1 MNIKLPKITFWRV
14 LFVIILAF
22 GGYSTYLRFFKG
34 LGASTNLSDNFAWGL
49 WIGFD
54 ALCGI
59 MLTAGAFTLLGAVY
73 IFNIEKWRSIVRP
86 ALVTAFL
93 GYLLEVF
100 ALMYDLGKPY
110 NIWHPLIMW
119 NPRSPMFLIGWCV
132 MVYTSVMALEF
143 LPVVLKR
150 FRYDKPMRIIRAL
163 AMPVVITGV
172 IMGIVHQSALGSLYL
187 IVPGKLHPLWY
198 TSMLPVLFFISA
210 VAAGL
215 AMTIFESSMSARHFD
230 HALEKPV
237 ILSIGRVLTVSL
249 IVYGVV
255 RFYDLIVTTG
265 NIKYAF
271 QYGYESAMFWV
282 EIFLALVVPIGLLLV
297 RKVRENPI
305 SLYFVSILTVLGF
318 VINRLNVAVTG
329 MEASSGVHYVPRW
342 SEVSVTLMIV
352 SCGILAFGL
361 VAKYLPIFEH
371 PHSHGAAPVGGA
383 KPAQMP
389 PSVLPATA
397 R

>member
-1 MNIKLPKITFWRV
+1 MKKITFWKT
-14 LFVIILAF
+14 LFVIIMIAGL
-22 GGYSTYLRFFKG
+22 YSTYLRFFKG
-34 LGASTNLSDNFAWGL
+34 LGASTNLSDGFAWGL

-73 IFNIEKWRSIVRP
+73 VFNIERWRPIVRP

-163 AMPVVITGV
+163 SMPVVITGV
-172 IMGIVHQSALGSLYL
+172 IMGVIHQSALGSLYL

-215 AMTIFESSMSARHFD
+215 AMTIFESSMSARHFN

-237 ILSIGRVLTVSL
+237 ILSIGRVLTVAL

-265 NIKYAF
+265 NITYAF

-282 EIFLALVVPIGLLLV
+282 EIFVALIVPIGLLLV

-383 KPAQMP
+383 KPAPMP

>member
-1 MNIKLPKITFWRV
+1 MNIKFPRITFWRV
-14 LFVIILAF
+14 VFAIIMVA
-22 GGYSTYLRFFKG
+22 GIYSTYLRFFHG
-34 LGASTNLSDNFAWGL
+34 LGASTNLSDQFAWGL

-59 MLTAGAFTLLGAVY
+59 MLTAGAFTLLAAVHV
-73 IFNIEKWRSIVRP
+73 FNVESWRPIVRP

-100 ALMYDLGKPY
+100 ALMFDLGKPY

-150 FRYDKPMRIIRAL
+150 FNFIKPLRIIRML
-163 AMPVVITGV
+163 AAPVVITGV
-172 IMGIVHQSALGSLYL
+172 IMGVIHQSALGSLYL
-187 IVPGKLHPLWY
+187 IVPGKLYPLWY
-198 TSMLPVLFFISA
+198 TPILPVLFFISA

-215 AMTIFESSMSARHFD
+215 AMTIFESTMSARHFN
-230 HALEKPV
+230 HSLEKPV
-237 ILSIGRVLTVSL
+237 ILSIGRVLTVVL

-255 RFYDLIVTTG
+255 RFHDLFKTG
-265 NIKYAF
+265 NIRYALSF
-271 QYGYESAMFWV
+271 GYESAMFWV
-282 EIFLALVVPIGLLLV
+282 EIMLALFIPIGLLVV

-305 SLYFVSILTVLGF
+305 SLYFVSILVVIGF

-342 SEVSVTLMIV
+342 TEVSVTLMIV

-361 VAKYLPIFEH
+361 VVKYFPIFTH
-371 PHSHGAAPVGGA
+371 PHEHRAPVGGA
-383 KPAQMP
+383 RPASMP

>member
-14 LFVIILAF
+14 VFVIIMAVGL
-22 GGYSTYLRFFKG
+22 YSTYLRFFKG
-34 LGASTNLSDNFAWGL
+34 LGASTNLSDEFPWGL

-73 IFNIEKWRSIVRP
+73 VFNIEKWRPIVRP

-163 AMPVVITGV
+163 SMPVVITGV
-172 IMGIVHQSALGSLYL
+172 IMGVIHQSALGSLYL

-198 TSMLPVLFFISA
+198 T
-210 VAAGL
+210 
-215 AMTIFESSMSARHFD
+215 
-230 HALEKPV
+230 
-237 ILSIGRVLTVSL
+237 
-249 IVYGVV
+249 
-255 RFYDLIVTTG
+255 
-265 NIKYAF
+265 
-271 QYGYESAMFWV
+271 
-282 EIFLALVVPIGLLLV
+282 
-297 RKVRENPI
+297 
-305 SLYFVSILTVLGF
+305 
-318 VINRLNVAVTG
+318 
-329 MEASSGVHYVPRW
+329 
-342 SEVSVTLMIV
+342 
-352 SCGILAFGL
+352 
-361 VAKYLPIFEH
+361 
-371 PHSHGAAPVGGA
+371 
-383 KPAQMP
+383 
-389 PSVLPATA
+389 
-397 R
+397 

>member
-1 MNIKLPKITFWRV
+1 MNIKFPKITFWRV
-14 LFVIILAF
+14 VFVIIMVA
-22 GGYSTYLRFFKG
+22 GIYSTYLRFFHG
-34 LGASTNLSDNFAWGL
+34 LGASTNLSDQFAWGL

-59 MLTAGAFTLLGAVY
+59 MLTAGAFTLLAAVHV
-73 IFNIEKWRSIVRP
+73 FNVESWRPIVRP

-100 ALMYDLGKPY
+100 ALMFDLGKPY

-150 FRYDKPMRIIRAL
+150 FNFTKPLRIIRML
-163 AMPVVITGV
+163 AAPVVITGV
-172 IMGIVHQSALGSLYL
+172 IMGVIHQSALGSLYL
-187 IVPGKLHPLWY
+187 IVPGKLYPLWY
-198 TSMLPVLFFISA
+198 TPILPVLFFISA

-215 AMTIFESSMSARHFD
+215 AMTIFESTMSARHFN
-230 HALEKPV
+230 HSLEKPV
-237 ILSIGRVLTVSL
+237 ILSIGRVLTVVL

-255 RFYDLIVTTG
+255 RFHDLFKTG
-265 NIKYAF
+265 NIRYALSF
-271 QYGYESAMFWV
+271 GYESAMFWV
-282 EIFLALVVPIGLLLV
+282 EIMLALFIPIALLVV

-305 SLYFVSILTVLGF
+305 SLYFVSILVVIGF

-342 SEVSVTLMIV
+342 TEVSVTLMIV
-352 SCGILAFGL
+352 SGGILAFGL
-361 VAKYLPIFEH
+361 VVKYFPIFTH
-371 PHSHGAAPVGGA
+371 PHEHRAPVGGA
-383 KPAQMP
+383 KPASMP

>member
-1 MNIKLPKITFWRV
+1 MNIKFPKITFWRV
-14 LFVIILAF
+14 VFVIIMVA
-22 GGYSTYLRFFKG
+22 GIYSTYLRFFHG
-34 LGASTNLSDNFAWGL
+34 LGASTNLSDQFAWGL

-59 MLTAGAFTLLGAVY
+59 MLTAGAFTLLAAVHV
-73 IFNIEKWRSIVRP
+73 FNVESWRPIVRP

-100 ALMYDLGKPY
+100 ALMFDLGKPY

-150 FRYDKPMRIIRAL
+150 FNFTKPLRIIRML
-163 AMPVVITGV
+163 AAPVVITGV
-172 IMGIVHQSALGSLYL
+172 IMGVIHQSALGSLYL
-187 IVPGKLHPLWY
+187 IVPGKLYPLWY
-198 TSMLPVLFFISA
+198 TPILPVLFFISA

-215 AMTIFESSMSARHFD
+215 AMTIFESTMSARHFN
-230 HALEKPV
+230 HSLEKPV
-237 ILSIGRVLTVSL
+237 ILSIGRVLTVVL

-255 RFYDLIVTTG
+255 RFHDLFKTG
-265 NIKYAF
+265 NIRYALSF
-271 QYGYESAMFWV
+271 GYESAMFWV
-282 EIFLALVVPIGLLLV
+282 EIMLALFIPIALLVV

-305 SLYFVSILTVLGF
+305 SLYFVSILVVIGF

-342 SEVSVTLMIV
+342 TEVSVTLMIV
-352 SCGILAFGL
+352 SGGILAFGL
-361 VAKYLPIFEH
+361 VVKYFPIFTH
-371 PHSHGAAPVGGA
+371 PHEHRAPVGGVR
-383 KPAQMP
+383 PASMP